1 MRVVIYTDLK
11 AVPVI
16 VVFEYGV
23 TKIMMNI
30 FSEKQHTYKNNVI
43 IVFDILSNI
52 YHITPK

>member
-52 YHITPK
+52 YHVTPK

>member
-1 MRVVIYTDLK
+1 MRIVIYADLK

-30 FSEKQHTYKNNVI
+30 FSKKQYIYKNNII

-52 YHITPK
+52 YHVTPK